1 MQYPPNNPGGYPYTD
16 GSDNSSN
23 AAVDFRSLDVQRH
36 QRGDGRPAP
45 QAWLVYPKGGG
56 NGGGAD
62 GRPFTAKPV
71 SLTGKAVGCR
81 ERERIGRGRDKRE
94 KGRERREQELR
105 ERKIWT
111 TR

>member
-56 NGGGAD
+56 NGGGTD

-71 SLTGKAVGCR
+71 SLTGKAVECR
-81 ERERIGRGRDKRE
+81 ERERG
-94 KGRERREQELR
+94 R